1 MKGRLL
7 FFASE
12 EKKNHFTLNVV
23 CAKNKNPSFFL
34 NMSSIS
40 YRDVANQPI
49 STIAI
54 KTDCTWISVNEHS
67 ILKSVHCT
75 ETSTAWQQ
83 IPVVTRESVAKNLLQ
98 AVWFVTRLDLDRT
111 PPHNPRVKKMC
122 RKLAW
127 FWSNIGSD
135 VRKGEDRSRKK
146 SKLNKPRC

>member
-1 MKGRLL
+1 MDLLVKGRLL

-111 PPHNPRVKKMC
+111 PPHNPRVKK
-122 RKLAW
+122 
-127 FWSNIGSD
+127 D
-135 VRKGEDRSRKK
+135 VPEACVVLVEHWERRAKRRRS
-146 SKLNKPRC
+146 LTEEEHA